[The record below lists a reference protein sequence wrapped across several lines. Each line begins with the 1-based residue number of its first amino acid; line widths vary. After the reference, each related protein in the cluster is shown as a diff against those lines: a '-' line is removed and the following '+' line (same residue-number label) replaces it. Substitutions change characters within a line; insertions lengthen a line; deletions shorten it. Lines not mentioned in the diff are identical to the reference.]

1 MTVDTARSRSGVIG
15 VFAIAATIASLF
27 LWAFMLAGP
36 WRLATGLLDAGDHL
50 DRAQAKLSKGALKD
64 ARYET
69 LAGAAAARRAR
80 AGFDSDSPLLDL
92 ARVVPRIDGILDESE
107 LLVGAAEHS
116 SDAALGTLEIAQG
129 ALRGPDRIVA
139 EDEDGKG
146 SVIQIDRVRELGE
159 VISQVRTDIAAAA
172 DDLARVDPSVLP
184 RRSRP
189 RIEDALTEA
198 RSADDLLADA
208 EAGFEILPSFLGAE
222 GPRSYLLGFQNPD
235 ELRGTGGSILRFAE
249 LHIEDGVPTLE
260 RGGSVYKIDQDRTT
274 FDIPL
279 PKDAWYV
286 RSIEDAQRFG
296 NANWSPD
303 WPLSSKLTVAYG
315 RRAAREFAD
324 AEFPSRIDGVI
335 GVDPMAVEKV
345 MPGVGAYVL
354 PDYRNRITADSVLY
368 FVLYKAYA
376 AYPIAAQRRAV
387 LQEVVD
393 GFYDGLI
400 DPTHPTELA
409 QGLGEALR
417 FKNMQIWMADHREQ
431 DFVERME
438 WDGGIRKASGS
449 DYLYVVEQNVGG
461 NKFDYFDDQST
472 EMDIAIDGRDVRVRT
487 SVSITHSV
495 FFPQPR
501 WVLGDSSKGDAAKK
515 ASPPHRPMINVY
527 VPGAAELSSAE
538 VRGTR
543 LDTPLPAIWPSDTVP
558 AEHTER
564 GKKVWSTTL
573 DILPEETGTV
583 RFGYRVP
590 GVIRTDGDRSVYR
603 LVLQHQPKVQP
614 ETMTVSLTPPPGATD
629 IDAPGWVREGKRL
642 VWSKS
647 LKEDLVLEVSWQR

>member
-1 MTVDTARSRSGVIG
+1 MTQPVATNRSGTIG
-15 VFAIAATIASLF
+15 VLALVGTLVGIF
-27 LWAFMLAGP
+27 LWVYMMVGP

-69 LAGAAAARRAR
+69 LAGAAAAQRAR
-80 AGFDSDSPLLDL
+80 AGNDSPSPLLDL
-92 ARVVPRIDGILDESE
+92 ARVVPRIDRILGQTD

-116 SDAALGTLEIAQG
+116 ADAAMGTLEIAQG

-139 EDEDGKG
+139 EDEDQKG
-146 SVIQIDRVRELGE
+146 SVIRIDRVRALGE
-159 VISQVRTDIAAAA
+159 VITQVRSDIAAAA
-172 DDLARVDPSVLP
+172 DDLERVDLSVLP
-184 RRSRP
+184 GRARP
-189 RIEDALTEA
+189 RLEDALAKA
-198 RSADDLLADA
+198 RSADRLLADA
-208 EAGFEILPSFLGAE
+208 EAGFEILPAFLGE
-222 GPRSYLLGFQNPD
+222 DGPRSYLLGFQNPD

-249 LHIEDGVPTLE
+249 LHIEDGIPTLE
-260 RGGSVYKIDQDRTT
+260 KGGSVYKIDQNRKT

-279 PKDAWYV
+279 PEDAWYV

-315 RRAAREFAD
+315 KRAAREFKD
-324 AEFPSRIDGVI
+324 TRFPTQIDGVI
-335 GVDPMAVEKV
+335 GVDPMAVEKL

-400 DPTHPTELA
+400 DPAHPTDLA
-409 QGLGEALR
+409 QGLGDALR
-417 FKNMQIWMADHREQ
+417 FKNMQMWMADPSEQ
-431 DFVERME
+431 EFVERMD
-438 WDGGIRKASGS
+438 WDGAIRKAAKS
-449 DYLYVVEQNVGG
+449 DYMYVVEQNVGG
-461 NKFDYFDDQST
+461 NKFDYFDEQNT
-472 EMDIAIDGRDVRVRT
+472 EMDVSFDGPDAHVTT
-487 SVSITHSV
+487 SVAITHSI

-501 WVLGDSSKGDAAKK
+501 WVLGDSSKGDVAKK
-515 ASPPHRPMINVY
+515 DAPPHRPMINVY
-527 VPGAAELSSAE
+527 VPENAELTSAA

-543 LDTPLPAIWPSDTVP
+543 LDTPLPAVWPSDSTP

-564 GKKVWSTTL
+564 GKVVWSTTL

-583 RFGYRVP
+583 RFEYRVP
-590 GVIRTDGDRSVYR
+590 GVVRTEGDRQIYR
-603 LVLQHQPKVQP
+603 LVVQHQPKVRP
-614 ETMTVSLTPPPGATD
+614 ETMTVNLTPPSGATE
-629 IDAPGWVREGKRL
+629 IDAPGWARKGELL
-642 VWSKS
+642 VWTGP
-647 LKEDLVLEVSWQR
+647 LEEDLELEVSWRR

>member
-1 MTVDTARSRSGVIG
+1 MIG
-15 VFAIAATIASLF
+15 VLAVIATIAGLF
-27 LWAFMLAGP
+27 LWAYMLAGP
-36 WRLATGLLDAGDHL
+36 WRLATGLLDAGGHL
-50 DRAQAKLSKGALKD
+50 DRAQAKLSKGAMKD

-69 LAGAAAARRAR
+69 VAGAAAALRAR
-80 AGFDSDSPLLDL
+80 AGLDSASPLLDL
-92 ARVVPRIDGILDESE
+92 ARMNPRIDGILGEVE
-107 LLVGAAEHS
+107 GLVRAAEHS
-116 SDAALGTLEIAQG
+116 SDAATGTLEIAQG

-146 SVIQIDRVRELGE
+146 SVIRIDRVRVVGEL
-159 VISQVRTDIAAAA
+159 VTRVRSDMAAAA
-172 DDLARVDPSVLP
+172 DELADVDLTVLP
-184 RRSRP
+184 RRARP
-189 RIEDALTEA
+189 RLEDALVEA

-235 ELRGTGGSILRFAE
+235 ESRGTGGSILRFAE
-249 LHIEDGVPTLE
+249 LHIEEGVPTLVK
-260 RGGSVYKIDQDRTT
+260 GGSVYKIDQNRTT

-279 PKDAWYV
+279 PEDAWYV
-286 RSIEDAQRFG
+286 RTIEDAQRFG

-315 RRAAREFAD
+315 RRAAREFED
-324 AEFPSRIDGVI
+324 ARFPTRVDGVI

-345 MPGVGAYVL
+345 MPGAGAFVL

-400 DPTHPTELA
+400 DPAHPTELA
-409 QGLGEALR
+409 QGLGDALR
-417 FKNMQIWMADHREQ
+417 FKNMQIWMADEREQ
-431 DFVERME
+431 EFVERME
-438 WDGGIRKASGS
+438 WDGAIRKAAGS
-449 DYLYVVEQNVGG
+449 DYMYVVEQNVGG
-461 NKFDYFDDQST
+461 NKFDYFDEQTT
-472 EMDIAIDGRDVRVRT
+472 EMDVSIDGRDARVTT
-487 SVSITHSV
+487 SVSITHSI

-527 VPGAAELSSAE
+527 VPGDAELLAAA

-543 LDTPLPAIWPSDTVP
+543 LDTPLPAIWPDDEVP

-590 GVIRTDGDRSVYR
+590 GVIRTEGDRSVYR
-603 LVLQHQPKVQP
+603 LVLQHQPKVRP
-614 ETMTVSLTPPPGATD
+614 ETMTVNLTPPQGATD
-629 IDAPGWVREGKRL
+629 IDAPGWAKEGERL

-647 LKEDLVLEVSWQR
+647 LKEDLVLEVSWRR